1 MSPVSSRDPPKL
13 PLPAVKYPRLTSS
26 AHDNMAT
33 EKLSSKAPTT
43 NINCSFDQDDA
54 VALHVG
60 PTEHAILAHGN
71 FISRRSEF
79 FKAALKK
86 EWAEG
91 QTRIIKLPD
100 EEPRVVTYYLSYAYS
115 KCLPTDIFTADFL
128 GTFPEESD
136 EYYQLLADLYTLG
149 ERLLDETICGAI
161 TKEFIRLT
169 SPTSKSA
176 KRYCP
181 MKEAVSIIYR
191 GTTAGSPAR
200 RLMVDIH
207 LAYGTTKWLA
217 STCEAGFVLD
227 VAQGFYA
234 KFDQCSTQHSISQM
248 RSITLQAS
256 DYIS

>member
-1 MSPVSSRDPPKL
+1 
-13 PLPAVKYPRLTSS
+13 
-26 AHDNMAT
+26 MAT
-33 EKLSSKAPTT
+33 EKLSSKSPTT
-43 NINCSFDQDDA
+43 NINCSFDEDDA
-54 VALHVG
+54 VTLHVG
-60 PTEHAILAHGN
+60 STEHAILAHGN

-100 EEPRVVTYYLSYAYS
+100 EGPQVVTHYLSYTYS
-115 KCLPTDIFTADFL
+115 KCLPTDVFTAEFM

-136 EYYQLLADLYTLG
+136 EYYQLLADLYVAG

-161 TKEFIRLT
+161 IKEFIRLT
-169 SPTSKSA
+169 SLTDESA
-176 KRYCP
+176 KRYCS

-200 RLMVDIH
+200 RLMVNIH

-217 STCEAGFVLD
+217 RLARLAS
-227 VAQGFYA
+227 
-234 KFDQCSTQHSISQM
+234 CSTWRRASMPSLISTRPNTAFPRCARSPCRH
-248 RSITLQAS
+248 RSIFHEPNHGGKEHALHVFILA
-256 DYIS
+256 DR